1 MARADAQFQSGYQ
14 QPGCRQ
20 VIGQGGQ
27 QETEGGPGVADGPE
41 GGGQIVIGEGE
52 EHPRQDD
59 PQVGHG
65 VVHQLR
71 RGLDQQEKG
80 TQKDQGEEDRRR
92 CGSADEHAGD
102 EELLAQAGEVLLSEE
117 AGHQDGGPH
126 TGPGDDIDEQV
137 HHALGHPQG
146 CEGIPADVAG
156 DDQGVDDIVQLL
168 EHIGG
173 QQRQAQA
180 DQLGRDGSGG
190 EFGLSGHGETSPSV
204 IGAASIIVRNLP
216 FVNGREKRAAIWDA
230 FQGSTGKNW
239 GSERETTGCGQIC
252 PGHPL

>member
-1 MARADAQFQSGYQ
+1 MARAGAPDAQFQSGYQ

-52 EHPRQDD
+52 DHSRQDD

-65 VVHQLR
+65 VLHQLR
-71 RGLDQQEKG
+71 RGLDQQEEGAQKG
-80 TQKDQGEEDRRR
+80 QGEEDSRR

-102 EELLAQAGEVLLSEE
+102 EELLAQAGEVLLPEE

-126 TGPGDDIDEQV
+126 TGPGDDIDEQI
-137 HHALGHPQG
+137 HHALSDPQG
-146 CEGIPADVAG
+146 REGVPADAAG

-180 DQLGRDGSGG
+180 DQLGRDRSGG
-190 EFGLSGHGETSPSV
+190 ELGLSGHGETSPSE
-204 IGAASIIVRNLP
+204 IGTASIIVRNLT
-216 FVNGREKRAAIWDA
+216 FVNGMGKKRGSQEDFSGERREKLGI
-230 FQGSTGKNW
+230 
-239 GSERETTGCGQIC
+239 
-252 PGHPL
+252 